1 MGIWGRL
8 RFARKPICVIG
19 EISVA
24 PPKKEND
31 LHQRAFIHKCVLLPQ
46 HLVAIVQSAGNIQPR
61 DRLKCQAADILHN
74 TFHVSSS
81 ALLNKFIPET
91 FFPEIFL
98 GGKLQNPFL
107 NISEKQKLFP
117 DLLVVSAS
125 IVVLAFGSNGQ
136 VSLLSL
142 SLTLSQLSLLGL
154 CYICHSGYQISSSK
168 NGSIITMP
176 FQTTSGYH
184 CHYR

>member
-1 MGIWGRL
+1 MC
-8 RFARKPICVIG
+8 FY
-19 EISVA
+19 
-24 PPKKEND
+24 
-31 LHQRAFIHKCVLLPQ
+31 KCVLLPQ

-81 ALLNKFIPET
+81 AQKKFILGT
-91 FFPEIFL
+91 YFPEIFS
-98 GGKLQNPFL
+98 GGQVAKSL
-107 NISEKQKLFP
+107 NISEKQKLIS

-142 SLTLSQLSLLGL
+142 SLSLSQCSFFSGL
-154 CYICHSGYQISSSK
+154 CYVCHSGYQISSSK
-168 NGSIITMP
+168 NGGIITMT
-176 FQTTSGYH
+176 FKTTSGNYRH
-184 CHYR
+184 CR

>member
-1 MGIWGRL
+1 MC
-8 RFARKPICVIG
+8 FY
-19 EISVA
+19 
-24 PPKKEND
+24 
-31 LHQRAFIHKCVLLPQ
+31 KCVLLPQ

-81 ALLNKFIPET
+81 AQKKFIPGT

-107 NISEKQKLFP
+107 NISEKQKLIP

-136 VSLLSL
+136 VSLFVHFPFLNFLS
-142 SLTLSQLSLLGL
+142 
-154 CYICHSGYQISSSK
+154 
-168 NGSIITMP
+168 
-176 FQTTSGYH
+176 F
-184 CHYR
+184 